1 MTDPE
6 YRYDLILPHHLA
18 LLAEV
23 AAGDMRFRNGIP
35 ALMRRG
41 LVDDFL
47 HHVVVNPLG
56 LAVLAGLRQ
65 GADFVVSK
73 NHQLP
78 ILRNRTGRVTAV
90 ATYADGGVRVEAS
103 VDGLPGTWCFYETRD
118 APNGRNRAVSD
129 GLLVPIMRTAYAGGI
144 PKGLA
149 LGRAAVETASSGYFR
164 NQA

>member
-6 YRYDLILPHHLA
+6 YRYDLILPHHLV

-23 AAGDMRFRNGIP
+23 AAGDVRFRNGIP

-65 GADFVVSK
+65 GADFVVSN
-73 NHQLP
+73 NHRLP
-78 ILRNRTGRVTAV
+78 LLRNRTGRVTAV
-90 ATYADGGVRVEAS
+90 STYANGGVRIEAS
-103 VDGLPGTWCFYETRD
+103 MDGLPGTWCFYETRD
-118 APNGRNRAVSD
+118 AANGRNRAVSD
-129 GLLVPIMRTAYAGGI
+129 GLLVPVMRTAYAGGI

-149 LGRAAVETASSGYFR
+149 LGRNGADASTGYFR
-164 NQA
+164 DQA